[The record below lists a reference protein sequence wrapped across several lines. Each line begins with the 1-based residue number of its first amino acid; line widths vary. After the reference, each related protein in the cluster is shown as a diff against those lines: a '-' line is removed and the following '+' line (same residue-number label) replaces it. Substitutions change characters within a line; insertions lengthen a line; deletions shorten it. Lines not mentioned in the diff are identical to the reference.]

1 MPRLWE
7 KSFRSAP
14 AGPNG
19 LVWVNDVKVTGTPVV
34 TWPSNWAEAMLWPRP
49 SVKAVVE
56 EEKLAYRLSEVRD
69 VSTQVVVMTT
79 GDEPT
84 AEAPGARLNATAAG
98 TADTV
103 SDSPKAGR
111 TKPTLERLCVRL
123 VRGITETNTASSIM
137 NVCLPCDLLIFSSW
151 FGIEAVISTPQHSC
165 R

>member
-7 KSFRSAP
+7 SSLRSAP

-69 VSTQVVVMTT
+69 VSTHVVVMTT
-79 GDEPT
+79 GADPT
-84 AEAPGARLNATAAG
+84 AAPPGARLNATAQA
-98 TADTV
+98 TAATV
-103 SDSPKAGR
+103 TDSPSPR
-111 TKPTLERLCVRL
+111 
-123 VRGITETNTASSIM
+123 
-137 NVCLPCDLLIFSSW
+137 
-151 FGIEAVISTPQHSC
+151 
-165 R
+165 

>member
-1 MPRLWE
+1 MFRVPTYTPAGVPTPVRSIFRLRLSLRRPLCVPMPRLWE

-84 AEAPGARLNATAAG
+84 AEAP
-98 TADTV
+98 
-103 SDSPKAGR
+103 
-111 TKPTLERLCVRL
+111 
-123 VRGITETNTASSIM
+123 
-137 NVCLPCDLLIFSSW
+137 
-151 FGIEAVISTPQHSC
+151 
-165 R
+165 